1 MRQDDQRAD
10 ATQADAANQ
19 RADAN
24 QADAVA
30 ADQSFDD
37 TVEAV
42 VKRLKANRANTLAL
56 CACLAVCETRM
67 PYREAE
73 TLIGQRPEL
82 NLSTQNAHALLRIMI
97 DCGGVE
103 AEEVPEPACE
113 PGDEKQDQPVDYTV
127 RTTEAGRAALARFE
141 PTKRF
146 GRMLQDEPAGY
157 AQAYAIVL
165 ALCEDGATKAAIEQ
179 ALEGNPALSNPE
191 AGIPQLLHLRSWR
204 PWVVLHGTGSWKS
217 HGSRPADAGPGR
229 VKRCSIAARANGRSH
244 LR

>member
-10 ATQADAANQ
+10 ATQADAANR

-103 AEEVPEPACE
+103 AEEVPEPA
-113 PGDEKQDQPVDYTV
+113 
-127 RTTEAGRAALARFE
+127 
-141 PTKRF
+141 
-146 GRMLQDEPAGY
+146 
-157 AQAYAIVL
+157 
-165 ALCEDGATKAAIEQ
+165 
-179 ALEGNPALSNPE
+179 
-191 AGIPQLLHLRSWR
+191 
-204 PWVVLHGTGSWKS
+204 
-217 HGSRPADAGPGR
+217 
-229 VKRCSIAARANGRSH
+229 
-244 LR
+244 

>member
-42 VKRLKANRANTLAL
+42 VKRLKANRAAALL

-127 RTTEAGRAALARFE
+127 RDAPGRAGGALARFE

-179 ALEGNPALSNPE
+179 APRGQPCAEQSE
-191 AGIPQLLHLRSWR
+191 AGIPQLLHLQAGDRGWSYMGR
-204 PWVVLHGTGSWKS
+204 FVES
-217 HGSRPADAGPGR
+217 HGSRPADAAHGR

>member
-127 RTTEAGRAALARFE
+127 RTTEAGRAARADEAVRPHVARRTCRLRAGVCHRAR
-141 PTKRF
+141 PVR
-146 GRMLQDEPAGY
+146 GRRDEGRHRAG
-157 AQAYAIVL
+157 A
-165 ALCEDGATKAAIEQ
+165 
-179 ALEGNPALSNPE
+179 
-191 AGIPQLLHLRSWR
+191 
-204 PWVVLHGTGSWKS
+204 
-217 HGSRPADAGPGR
+217 
-229 VKRCSIAARANGRSH
+229 
-244 LR
+244 

>member
-1 MRQDDQRAD
+1 MRQDDQRSD

-42 VKRLKANRANTLAL
+42 VKRLKANRATTLAL

-127 RTTEAGRAALARFE
+127 RTTEAGRAALAQFE

-179 ALEGNPALSNPE
+179 ALEGNPALSNPKQVFPSYFISKLE
-191 AGIPQLLHLRSWR
+191 TVGGLTWD
-204 PWVVLHGTGSWKS
+204 GSWK
-217 HGSRPADAGPGR
+217 ATEAGRQMLALVG
-229 VKRCSIAARANGRSH
+229 
-244 LR
+244 

>member
-56 CACLAVCETRM
+56 CACLAV
-67 PYREAE
+67 
-73 TLIGQRPEL
+73 
-82 NLSTQNAHALLRIMI
+82 LSTQNAHALLRIMI

-179 ALEGNPALSNPE
+179 ALEGNPALSNPKQVFPSYFISKLE
-191 AGIPQLLHLRSWR
+191 TVGGLTWD
-204 PWVVLHGTGSWKS
+204 GSWK
-217 HGSRPADAGPGR
+217 ATEAGRQMLALVG
-229 VKRCSIAARANGRSH
+229 
-244 LR
+244 

>member
-10 ATQADAANQ
+10 ATQADAANR

-113 PGDEKQDQPVDYTV
+113 PGDDKQDQPVDYTV

-179 ALEGNPALSNPE
+179 ALEGNPALSNPKQVFPSYFISKLE
-191 AGIPQLLHLRSWR
+191 TVGGLTWD
-204 PWVVLHGTGSWKS
+204 GSWK
-217 HGSRPADAGPGR
+217 ATEAGRQMLALVG
-229 VKRCSIAARANGRSH
+229 
-244 LR
+244 

>member
-82 NLSTQNAHALLRIMI
+82 NLST
-97 DCGGVE
+97 
-103 AEEVPEPACE
+103 
-113 PGDEKQDQPVDYTV
+113 
-127 RTTEAGRAALARFE
+127 
-141 PTKRF
+141 RF
-146 GRMLQDEPAGY
+146 GRVLQDEPAGY

-179 ALEGNPALSNPE
+179 ALEGNPALSNPKQVFPSYFISKLE
-191 AGIPQLLHLRSWR
+191 TVGGLTWD
-204 PWVVLHGTGSWKS
+204 GSWK
-217 HGSRPADAGPGR
+217 ATEAGRQMLALVG
-229 VKRCSIAARANGRSH
+229 
-244 LR
+244 